1 MKMEAQIRMI
11 PVDQII
17 PNRFQPRLEFDQE
30 ALNTL
35 ANSIKQHGIIQPL
48 VLRRVQDKYEII
60 AGERRFKASQM
71 CGMMQV
77 PAIITDLDDNESAEV
92 AIIENT
98 QRRELS
104 AIEEAQSYKKLLDR
118 KYLTQEQ
125 LAQRLGTSQSNIA
138 NKIRLLSLDKAV
150 QDALMKNQISER
162 HARSLLRIQDP
173 KKQVELLNRVIQE
186 RIKVRDLEKE
196 IDKILGIYDNQKA
209 AVGAI
214 NIDKGDI
221 DIDTLTQTAQD
232 ITPTY
237 ATDIPIYQHETNK
250 DKEAKKPKTN
260 TLFGNKLEDE
270 AANMDSSLGF
280 GFNPFQTQSVNGVG
294 VGEDYDL
301 LELDDDV
308 DDEEETLD
316 DTPTGGTTQVVKQVV
331 TEEKYENADDVIAGI
346 KRIMD
351 ACKECNLIVS
361 SEEFNFDQEYQFVIR
376 IPRDEEDTK
385 K

>member
-11 PVDQII
+11 PVEQII

-48 VLRRVQDKYEII
+48 VLRRVADKYEII
-60 AGERRFKASQM
+60 AGERRFKAAQM
-71 CGMMQV
+71 CGMIQV

-138 NKIRLLSLDKAV
+138 NKLRLLNLDKAV
-150 QDALMKNQISER
+150 QDALMKQQISER
-162 HARSLLRIQDP
+162 HARSLLRVQDP

-196 IDKILGIYDNQKA
+196 IDKILGVYDNQKA
-209 AVGAI
+209 AVGGI

-221 DIDTLTQTAQD
+221 DITTLEQTAQD

-237 ATDIPIYQHETNK
+237 ATDVPIYQHQTNK
-250 DKEAKKPKTN
+250 DAEQSKPKKN
-260 TLFGNKLEDE
+260 NLFGNSLEDE
-270 AANMDSSLGF
+270 AVNMDGSLGF
-280 GFNPFQTQSVNGVG
+280 GFNPFQTQAVNGVG

-301 LELDDDV
+301 LELDDN
-308 DDEEETLD
+308 DEEETLED
-316 DTPTGGTTQVVKQVV
+316 DDKQSTTVVKQVV
-331 TEEKYENADDVIAGI
+331 QEEKYETADDVIAGI

-351 ACKECNLIVS
+351 ACKECNLMVN
-361 SEEFNFDQEYQFVIR
+361 SEEFNFDDEYQFVIR
-376 IPRDEEDTK
+376 IPRDEEDTNK
-385 K
+385 

>member
-221 DIDTLTQTAQD
+221 DIDTLEQTAQD

-237 ATDIPIYQHETNK
+237 ATDVPIYQHETNK
-250 DKEAKKPKTN
+250 DKEAKRPKTN

-301 LELDDDV
+301 LELDDDA

-316 DTPTGGTTQVVKQVV
+316 DTKPGTATVVQQVVQ
-331 TEEKYENADDVIAGI
+331 EEKYENADDVIAGI

-351 ACKECNLIVS
+351 ACKECNLVVS
-361 SEEFNFDQEYQFVIR
+361 SEEFNFDEEYQFVIR

>member
-11 PVDQII
+11 PVEQII

-48 VLRRVQDKYEII
+48 VLRRVADKYEII
-60 AGERRFKASQM
+60 AGERRFKAAQM
-71 CGMMQV
+71 CGMIQV

-138 NKIRLLSLDKAV
+138 NKLRLLNLDKAV
-150 QDALMKNQISER
+150 QDALMKQQISER
-162 HARSLLRIQDP
+162 HARSLLRVQDP

-196 IDKILGIYDNQKA
+196 IDKILGVYDNQKA
-209 AVGAI
+209 AVGGI

-221 DIDTLTQTAQD
+221 DITTLEQTAQD

-237 ATDIPIYQHETNK
+237 ATDVPIYQHQTNK
-250 DKEAKKPKTN
+250 DAEQSKPKKN
-260 TLFGNKLEDE
+260 NLFGNSLEDE
-270 AANMDSSLGF
+270 AVNMDGSLGF
-280 GFNPFQTQSVNGVG
+280 GFNPFQTQAVNGVG

-301 LELDDDV
+301 LELDDN
-308 DDEEETLD
+308 DEEETLED
-316 DTPTGGTTQVVKQVV
+316 DDKQSTTVVKQVV
-331 TEEKYENADDVIAGI
+331 QEEKYETADDVIAGI

-351 ACKECNLIVS
+351 ACKECNLMVN
-361 SEEFNFDQEYQFVIR
+361 SEEFNFDEEYQFVIR
-376 IPRDEEDTK
+376 IPRDEEDTNK
-385 K
+385 

>member
-1 MKMEAQIRMI
+1 MKMEAQIRMV

-60 AGERRFKASQM
+60 AGERRFKASQI

-162 HARSLLRIQDP
+162 HARSLLRVQDP
-173 KKQVELLNRVIQE
+173 RKQVELLNRVIQE

-209 AVGAI
+209 AVGGI
-214 NIDKGDI
+214 NIGKGDI

-237 ATDIPIYQHETNK
+237 ETDIPIYQHQTK
-250 DKEAKKPKTN
+250 KEEEKKPRTN

-280 GFNPFQTQSVNGVG
+280 GFNPFQTQAVNGVG

-308 DDEEETLD
+308 DDEEEQEV
-316 DTPTGGTTQVVKQVV
+316 DTTSPTTQVVKQVV

-351 ACKECNLIVS
+351 ACKECNLVVS
-361 SEEFNFDQEYQFVIR
+361 SEEFNFDEEYQFVIR

>member
-48 VLRRVQDKYEII
+48 VLRRVADKYEII

-138 NKIRLLSLDKAV
+138 NKIRLLQLDKAV
-150 QDALMKNQISER
+150 QEALMKNQISER
-162 HARSLLRIQDP
+162 HARSLLRVQDP

-196 IDKILGIYDNQKA
+196 IDKILGLYDNQKA
-209 AVGAI
+209 AVGGI
-214 NIDKGDI
+214 NIGKGDI
-221 DIDTLTQTAQD
+221 DIETLTQTAQD

-237 ATDIPIYQHETNK
+237 ATDIPIYQHQTNK
-250 DKEAKKPKTN
+250 EEKKPKNN

-280 GFNPFQTQSVNGVG
+280 GFNPFQTQAVNGVG
-294 VGEDYDL
+294 VGDDYDL
-301 LELDDDV
+301 LELEDNDDS
-308 DDEEETLD
+308 EETQD
-316 DTPTGGTTQVVKQVV
+316 DTPTQTTTVVKQVV
-331 TEEKYENADDVIAGI
+331 QDEKYETADDVIAGI

-351 ACKECNLIVS
+351 ACKECNLVVS
-361 SEEFNFDQEYQFVIR
+361 SEEFNFDEEYQFVIR

>member
-1 MKMEAQIRMI
+1 MKMEAQIRMV

-48 VLRRVQDKYEII
+48 VLRRVADKFEII

-138 NKIRLLSLDKAV
+138 NKIRLLQLDKAV
-150 QDALMKNQISER
+150 QEALMKQQISER
-162 HARSLLRIQDP
+162 HARSLLRVQDP

-196 IDKILGIYDNQKA
+196 IDKILGLYDNQKA
-209 AVGAI
+209 AVGGI
-214 NIDKGDI
+214 NIGKGDI
-221 DIDTLTQTAQD
+221 DVSTLEQTAQD

-237 ATDIPIYQHETNK
+237 ATDIPIYQHQSKQDTSN
-250 DKEAKKPKTN
+250 KPKN
-260 TLFGNKLEDE
+260 NNLFGNSLEDE
-270 AANMDSSLGF
+270 AVNLDSSLGF
-280 GFNPFQTQSVNGVG
+280 GFNPFQTQAVNGVG
-294 VGEDYDL
+294 VGDDYDL
-301 LELDDDV
+301 LELDDN
-308 DDEEETLD
+308 DEEETLED
-316 DTPTGGTTQVVKQVV
+316 DKPTTQTPVVKQVV
-331 TEEKYENADDVIAGI
+331 QEEKYETADDVIAGI

-351 ACKECNLIVS
+351 ACKECNLVVS
-361 SEEFNFDQEYQFVIR
+361 SEEFNFDEEYQFVIR
-376 IPRDEEDTK
+376 IPRDEEDTNK
-385 K
+385 

>member
-48 VLRRVQDKYEII
+48 VLRRVADKYEII

-138 NKIRLLSLDKAV
+138 NKIRLLQLDKAV
-150 QDALMKNQISER
+150 QEALMKNQISER
-162 HARSLLRIQDP
+162 HARSLLRVQDP

-186 RIKVRDLEKE
+186 RIKVSDLEKE
-196 IDKILGIYDNQKA
+196 IDKILGLYDNQKA
-209 AVGAI
+209 AVGGI
-214 NIDKGDI
+214 NIGKGDI
-221 DIDTLTQTAQD
+221 DIETLTQTAQD

-237 ATDIPIYQHETNK
+237 ATDIPIYQHQTNK
-250 DKEAKKPKTN
+250 EEKKPKNN
-260 TLFGNKLEDE
+260 T
-270 AANMDSSLGF
+270 
-280 GFNPFQTQSVNGVG
+280 
-294 VGEDYDL
+294 
-301 LELDDDV
+301 
-308 DDEEETLD
+308 
-316 DTPTGGTTQVVKQVV
+316 
-331 TEEKYENADDVIAGI
+331 
-346 KRIMD
+346 
-351 ACKECNLIVS
+351 
-361 SEEFNFDQEYQFVIR
+361 
-376 IPRDEEDTK
+376 
-385 K
+385 

>member
-48 VLRRVQDKYEII
+48 VLRRVADKYEII
-60 AGERRFKASQM
+60 AGERRFKAAQM

-77 PAIITDLDDNESAEV
+77 PAIITELDDNESAEV

-138 NKIRLLSLDKAV
+138 NKIRLLQLDKAV

-162 HARSLLRIQDP
+162 HARSLLRVQDP
-173 KKQVELLNRVIQE
+173 KKQVELLNREIKE

-196 IDKILGIYDNQKA
+196 IDKILGVYDNQKA
-209 AVGAI
+209 AVGGI

-221 DIDTLTQTAQD
+221 DIEALEKTAQD

-237 ATDIPIYQHETNK
+237 ESDIPIYQAQGNK
-250 DKEAKKPKTN
+250 EESNKPKKN
-260 TLFGNKLEDE
+260 TLFGNSLEDE
-270 AANMDSSLGF
+270 SANMDSSLGF
-280 GFNPFQTQSVNGVG
+280 GFNPFQTQAVNGVG
-294 VGEDYDL
+294 VGDDYDL
-301 LELDDDV
+301 LELDDNEE
-308 DDEEETLD
+308 EEETLED
-316 DTPTGGTTQVVKQVV
+316 DSKDKTVVKQVV
-331 TEEKYENADDVIAGI
+331 QEEKYETADDVIAGI

-351 ACKECNLIVS
+351 ACKECNLVVS
-361 SEEFNFDQEYQFVIR
+361 SEEFNFDDEYQFVIR
-376 IPRDEEDTK
+376 IPRDEEDTNK
-385 K
+385 

>member
-48 VLRRVQDKYEII
+48 VLRRVADKYEII

-138 NKIRLLSLDKAV
+138 NKIRLLQLDKAV
-150 QDALMKNQISER
+150 QEALMKNQISER
-162 HARSLLRIQDP
+162 HARSLLRVQDP

-196 IDKILGIYDNQKA
+196 IDKILGLYDNQKA
-209 AVGAI
+209 AVGGI
-214 NIDKGDI
+214 NIGKGDI
-221 DIDTLTQTAQD
+221 DIETLTQTAQD

-237 ATDIPIYQHETNK
+237 ATDIPIYQHQTNK
-250 DKEAKKPKTN
+250 EEKKPKNN

-280 GFNPFQTQSVNGVG
+280 GFNPFQTQAVNGVG
-294 VGEDYDL
+294 VGDDYDL
-301 LELDDDV
+301 LELEDNDDS
-308 DDEEETLD
+308 EETQD
-316 DTPTGGTTQVVKQVV
+316 DTPTQTPTVVKQVV
-331 TEEKYENADDVIAGI
+331 QDEKYETADDVIAGI

-351 ACKECNLIVS
+351 ACKECNLVVS
-361 SEEFNFDQEYQFVIR
+361 SEEFNFDEEYQFVIR

>member
-11 PVDQII
+11 PVNQII
-17 PNRFQPRLEFDQE
+17 PNRFQPRLEFDAE

-71 CGMMQV
+71 CGMVQV

-118 KYLTQEQ
+118 KYVTQEQ

-138 NKIRLLSLDKAV
+138 NKIRLLGLTKQA

-162 HARSLLRIQDP
+162 HARTLLRVQDP
-173 KKQVELLNRVIQE
+173 NKQIELLNRVIQE
-186 RIKVRDLEKE
+186 RIKVRDLESE
-196 IDKILGIYDNQKA
+196 IDKILGVYDNKKA

-221 DIDTLTQTAQD
+221 DVDALEKTAVD

-237 ATDIPIYQHETNK
+237 ATDVPIYHYNGKEETK
-250 DKEAKKPKTN
+250 DNKPKTN

-270 AANMDSSLGF
+270 AANMESSLGF

-294 VGEDYDL
+294 VGDDYDL
-301 LELDDDV
+301 LEIEDSEEEELDDNPN
-308 DDEEETLD
+308 
-316 DTPTGGTTQVVKQVV
+316 PTIVKQVV
-331 TEEKYENADDVIAGI
+331 NEEKYEKSEDVIAGI

-351 ACKECNLIVS
+351 ACKECNLIVT
-361 SEEFNFDQEYQFVIR
+361 SEEFNFDNEYQFVIR
-376 IPRDEEDTK
+376 IPRDEEDNK
-385 K
+385 

>member
-11 PVDQII
+11 PVDHII

-48 VLRRVQDKYEII
+48 VLRRVQDKFEII
-60 AGERRFKASQM
+60 AGERRFKAAQM

-98 QRRELS
+98 QRKELS

-150 QDALMKNQISER
+150 QEALMKNQISER

-173 KKQVELLNRVIQE
+173 RKQVELLNRVIQE

-209 AVGAI
+209 AVGGI
-214 NIDKGDI
+214 NIGKGDI
-221 DIDTLTQTAQD
+221 DIDILTQTAQD

-237 ATDIPIYQHETNK
+237 ESDIPIYQVQSNK
-250 DKEAKKPKTN
+250 DKEQSKPRTN
-260 TLFGNKLEDE
+260 TIFGNKLEDE

-280 GFNPFQTQSVNGVG
+280 GFNPFQTQAVNGVG
-294 VGEDYDL
+294 VGDDYDL
-301 LELDDDV
+301 LELDEET
-308 DDEEETLD
+308 EEESD
-316 DTPTGGTTQVVKQVV
+316 EDTPKTTTQVIKQVV
-331 TEEKYENADDVIAGI
+331 QEEKYENADDVIAGI
-346 KRIMD
+346 KRIME
-351 ACKECNLIVS
+351 ACKECNLVVS
-361 SEEFNFDQEYQFVIR
+361 SEEFNFDEEYQFVIR

>member
-1 MKMEAQIRMI
+1 MKMEAQIRMV

-48 VLRRVQDKYEII
+48 VLRRVADKFEII

-138 NKIRLLSLDKAV
+138 NKIRLLQLDKAV
-150 QDALMKNQISER
+150 QEALMKQQISER
-162 HARSLLRIQDP
+162 HARSLLRVQDP

-196 IDKILGIYDNQKA
+196 IDKILGLYDNQKA
-209 AVGAI
+209 AVGGI
-214 NIDKGDI
+214 NIGKGDI
-221 DIDTLTQTAQD
+221 DVSTLEQTAQD

-237 ATDIPIYQHETNK
+237 ATDIPIYQHQSKQETSN
-250 DKEAKKPKTN
+250 KPKKN
-260 TLFGNKLEDE
+260 NLFGNSLEDE
-270 AANMDSSLGF
+270 AVNLDSSLGF
-280 GFNPFQTQSVNGVG
+280 GFNPFQTQAVNGVG
-294 VGEDYDL
+294 VGDDYDL
-301 LELDDDV
+301 LELDDND
-308 DDEEETLD
+308 EETLED
-316 DTPTGGTTQVVKQVV
+316 DKPTTQTPVVKQVV
-331 TEEKYENADDVIAGI
+331 QEEKYETADDVIAGI

-351 ACKECNLIVS
+351 ACKECNLVVS
-361 SEEFNFDQEYQFVIR
+361 SEEFNFDEEYQFVIR
-376 IPRDEEDTK
+376 IPRDEEDTNK
-385 K
+385 

>member
-11 PVDQII
+11 PVEQII

-48 VLRRVQDKYEII
+48 VLRRVADKYEII
-60 AGERRFKASQM
+60 AGERRFKAAQM
-71 CGMMQV
+71 CGMIQV

-138 NKIRLLSLDKAV
+138 NKLRLLNLDKAV
-150 QDALMKNQISER
+150 QDALMKQQISER
-162 HARSLLRIQDP
+162 HARSLLRVQDP
-173 KKQVELLNRVIQE
+173 KKQVDLLNRVIQE

-209 AVGAI
+209 AVGGI

-221 DIDTLTQTAQD
+221 DISTLEQTAQD

-237 ATDIPIYQHETNK
+237 ATDIPIYQHQTNK
-250 DKEAKKPKTN
+250 DIEQSKPKKN
-260 TLFGNKLEDE
+260 NLFGNSLEDE
-270 AANMDSSLGF
+270 AVNMDGSLGF
-280 GFNPFQTQSVNGVG
+280 GFNPFQTQAVNGVG

-301 LELDDDV
+301 LELDDN
-308 DDEEETLD
+308 DEEETLED
-316 DTPTGGTTQVVKQVV
+316 DDKPSTTTVVKQVV
-331 TEEKYENADDVIAGI
+331 QEEKYETADDVIAGI

-351 ACKECNLIVS
+351 ACKECNLMVN
-361 SEEFNFDQEYQFVIR
+361 SEEFNFDEEYQFVIR
-376 IPRDEEDTK
+376 IPRDEEDTNK
-385 K
+385 

>member
-11 PVDQII
+11 PVEQII

-48 VLRRVQDKYEII
+48 VLRRVADKYEII
-60 AGERRFKASQM
+60 AGERRFKAAQM
-71 CGMMQV
+71 CGMIQV

-138 NKIRLLSLDKAV
+138 NKLRLLNLDKAV
-150 QDALMKNQISER
+150 QDALMKQQISER
-162 HARSLLRIQDP
+162 HARSLLRVQDP

-196 IDKILGIYDNQKA
+196 IDKILGVYDNQKA
-209 AVGAI
+209 AVGGI
-214 NIDKGDI
+214 NINKGDI
-221 DIDTLTQTAQD
+221 DITTLEQTAQD

-237 ATDIPIYQHETNK
+237 ATDIPIYQHQTNK
-250 DKEAKKPKTN
+250 DAEQSKPKKN
-260 TLFGNKLEDE
+260 NLFGNSLEDE
-270 AANMDSSLGF
+270 AVNMDGSLGF
-280 GFNPFQTQSVNGVG
+280 GFNPFQTQAVNGVG

-301 LELDDDV
+301 LELDDN
-308 DDEEETLD
+308 DEEETLED
-316 DTPTGGTTQVVKQVV
+316 DDKPSTTTVVKQVV
-331 TEEKYENADDVIAGI
+331 QEEKYETADDVIAGI

-351 ACKECNLIVS
+351 ACKECNLMVN
-361 SEEFNFDQEYQFVIR
+361 SEEFNFDDEYQFVIR
-376 IPRDEEDTK
+376 IPRDEEDTNK
-385 K
+385 

>member
-17 PNRFQPRLEFDQE
+17 PNRFQPRLEFDAE

-71 CGMMQV
+71 CGLMQV

-125 LAQRLGTSQSNIA
+125 LAVRLGTSQSNIA
-138 NKIRLLSLDKAV
+138 NKLRLLGLTKQV

-162 HARSLLRIQDP
+162 HARTLLRVQDP
-173 KKQVELLNRVIQE
+173 NKQIELLNRVIQE
-186 RIKVRDLEKE
+186 RIKVRDLEAE
-196 IDKILGIYDNQKA
+196 IDNKKA

-214 NIDKGDI
+214 NLGKDDI
-221 DIDTLTQTAQD
+221 DVDALERSSQD

-237 ATDIPIYQHETNK
+237 ATDVPIYQYNG
-250 DKEAKKPKTN
+250 KEEKKEN
-260 TLFGNKLEDE
+260 TTRNNSLFGNKLEDE

-280 GFNPFQTQSVNGVG
+280 GFNPFQTQAVNGVG
-294 VGEDYDL
+294 VGDDYDL
-301 LELDDDV
+301 LEIDDSEDEDDDS
-308 DDEEETLD
+308 DDVN
-316 DTPTGGTTQVVKQVV
+316 PTIVKQVV
-331 TEEKYENADDVIAGI
+331 NEEKYENADDVIAGI
-346 KRIMD
+346 KRIME
-351 ACKECNLIVS
+351 ACKECNLIVT
-361 SEEFNFDQEYQFVIR
+361 SEEFNFDNEYQFVIR
-376 IPRDEEDTK
+376 IPRDDEDTNK
-385 K
+385 

>member
-11 PVDQII
+11 PVEQII

-48 VLRRVQDKYEII
+48 VLRRVADKYEII
-60 AGERRFKASQM
+60 AGERRFKAAQM
-71 CGMMQV
+71 CGMIQV

-138 NKIRLLSLDKAV
+138 NKLRLLNLDKAV
-150 QDALMKNQISER
+150 QDALMKQQISER
-162 HARSLLRIQDP
+162 HARSLLRVQDP

-196 IDKILGIYDNQKA
+196 IDKILGVYDNQKA
-209 AVGAI
+209 AVGGI

-221 DIDTLTQTAQD
+221 DITTLEQTAQD

-237 ATDIPIYQHETNK
+237 ATDVPIYQHQTNK
-250 DKEAKKPKTN
+250 DAEQSKPKKN
-260 TLFGNKLEDE
+260 NLFGNSLEDE
-270 AANMDSSLGF
+270 AVNMDGSLGF
-280 GFNPFQTQSVNGVG
+280 GFNPFQTQAVNGVG

-301 LELDDDV
+301 LELDDN
-308 DDEEETLD
+308 DEEETLED
-316 DTPTGGTTQVVKQVV
+316 DDKPSTTVVKQVV
-331 TEEKYENADDVIAGI
+331 QEEKYETADDVIAGI

-351 ACKECNLIVS
+351 ACKECNLMVN
-361 SEEFNFDQEYQFVIR
+361 SEEFNFDDEYQFVIR
-376 IPRDEEDTK
+376 IPRDEEDTNK
-385 K
+385 

>member
-11 PVDQII
+11 PVEQII

-48 VLRRVQDKYEII
+48 VLRRVADKYEII
-60 AGERRFKASQM
+60 AGERRFKAAQM
-71 CGMMQV
+71 CGMIQV

-138 NKIRLLSLDKAV
+138 NKLRLLNLDKAV
-150 QDALMKNQISER
+150 QDALMKQQISER
-162 HARSLLRIQDP
+162 HARSLLRVQDP

-196 IDKILGIYDNQKA
+196 IDKILGVYDNQKA
-209 AVGAI
+209 AVGGI

-221 DIDTLTQTAQD
+221 DITTLEQTAQD

-237 ATDIPIYQHETNK
+237 ATDVPIYQHQTNK
-250 DKEAKKPKTN
+250 DAEQSKPKKN
-260 TLFGNKLEDE
+260 NLFGNSLEDE
-270 AANMDSSLGF
+270 AVNMDGSLGF
-280 GFNPFQTQSVNGVG
+280 GFNPFQTQAVNGVG

-301 LELDDDV
+301 LELDDN
-308 DDEEETLD
+308 DEEETLED
-316 DTPTGGTTQVVKQVV
+316 DDKPSTTTVVKQVV
-331 TEEKYENADDVIAGI
+331 QEEKYETADDVIAGI
-346 KRIMD
+346 KKIMD
-351 ACKECNLIVS
+351 ACKECNLMVN
-361 SEEFNFDQEYQFVIR
+361 SEEFNFDDEYQFVIR
-376 IPRDEEDTK
+376 IPRDEEDTNK
-385 K
+385 

>member
-30 ALNTL
+30 ALDTL
-35 ANSIKQHGIIQPL
+35 AASIKQHGIIQPL
-48 VLRRVQDKYEII
+48 VLRRVQDKFEII

-77 PAIITDLDDNESAEV
+77 PAIIAELDDNESAEV

-98 QRRELS
+98 HRRELS
-104 AIEEAQSYKKLLDR
+104 PIEEAQSYKKLLDR
-118 KYLTQEQ
+118 KYVTQEQ

-138 NKIRLLSLDKAV
+138 NKMRLLQLDKAV

-162 HARSLLRIQDP
+162 HARSLLRVQDP
-173 KKQVELLNRVIQE
+173 RKQIELLNRVIQE
-186 RIKVRDLEKE
+186 RIKVRDLESE
-196 IDKILGIYDNQKA
+196 IDKILGVYDNKKA

-214 NIDKGDI
+214 NLDKGDI
-221 DIDTLTQTAQD
+221 DIDALERTAQD

-237 ATDIPIYQHETNK
+237 ATDVPIYQFKKEEKPTANK
-250 DKEAKKPKTN
+250 KN
-260 TLFGNKLEDE
+260 SLFGNKLEDE
-270 AANMDSSLGF
+270 AANMDGSLGF
-280 GFNPFQTQSVNGVG
+280 GFNPFQTQTVNGVG
-294 VGEDYDL
+294 VGQDYDL
-301 LELDDDV
+301 LELDDNT
-308 DDEEETLD
+308 EETLED
-316 DTPTGGTTQVVKQVV
+316 DIPTTTQTVKQVV
-331 TEEKYENADDVIAGI
+331 VEEKYETPDDVIAGI

-351 ACKECNLIVS
+351 TCKECNLLVS
-361 SEEFNFDQEYQFVIR
+361 SEEFNFDEEYQFVIR
-376 IPRDEEDTK
+376 IPREEDAK

>member
-17 PNRFQPRLEFDQE
+17 PNRFQPRLEFDAE

-71 CGMMQV
+71 CGLMQV

-125 LAQRLGTSQSNIA
+125 LAVRLGTSQSNIA
-138 NKIRLLSLDKAV
+138 NKLRLLGLTKQV

-162 HARSLLRIQDP
+162 HARTLLRVQDP
-173 KKQVELLNRVIQE
+173 NKQIELLNRVIQE
-186 RIKVRDLEKE
+186 RIKVRDLEAE
-196 IDKILGIYDNQKA
+196 IDKILGVNDNKKA

-214 NIDKGDI
+214 NLGKDDI
-221 DIDTLTQTAQD
+221 DVDALERSSQD

-237 ATDIPIYQHETNK
+237 ATDVPIYQYNG
-250 DKEAKKPKTN
+250 KEEKKEN
-260 TLFGNKLEDE
+260 TTRNNSLFGNKLEDE

-280 GFNPFQTQSVNGVG
+280 GFNPFQTQAVNGVG
-294 VGEDYDL
+294 VGDDYDL
-301 LELDDDV
+301 LEIDDSEDEDDDS
-308 DDEEETLD
+308 DDVN
-316 DTPTGGTTQVVKQVV
+316 PTIVKQVV
-331 TEEKYENADDVIAGI
+331 NEEKYENADDVIAGI
-346 KRIMD
+346 KRIME
-351 ACKECNLIVS
+351 ACKECNLIVT
-361 SEEFNFDQEYQFVIR
+361 SEEFNFDNEYQFVIR
-376 IPRDEEDTK
+376 IPRDDEDTNK
-385 K
+385 

>member
-1 MKMEAQIRMI
+1 MEAQIRMI

-48 VLRRVQDKYEII
+48 VLRRVADKYEII

-138 NKIRLLSLDKAV
+138 NKIRLLQLDKAV
-150 QDALMKNQISER
+150 QEALMKNQISER
-162 HARSLLRIQDP
+162 HARSLLRVQDP

-196 IDKILGIYDNQKA
+196 IDKILGLYDNQKA
-209 AVGAI
+209 AVGGI
-214 NIDKGDI
+214 NIGKGDI
-221 DIDTLTQTAQD
+221 DIETLTQTAQD

-237 ATDIPIYQHETNK
+237 ATDIPIYQHQTNK
-250 DKEAKKPKTN
+250 EEKKPKNN

-280 GFNPFQTQSVNGVG
+280 GFNPFQTQAVNGVG
-294 VGEDYDL
+294 VGDDYDL
-301 LELDDDV
+301 LELEDNDDS
-308 DDEEETLD
+308 EETQD
-316 DTPTGGTTQVVKQVV
+316 DTPTQTPTVVKQVV
-331 TEEKYENADDVIAGI
+331 QDEKYETADDVIAGI

-351 ACKECNLIVS
+351 ACKECNLVVS
-361 SEEFNFDQEYQFVIR
+361 SEEFNFDEEYQFVIR

>member
-209 AVGAI
+209 AVGGI

-221 DIDTLTQTAQD
+221 DIDALEQTAQD

-237 ATDIPIYQHETNK
+237 ASDVPIYQHQTNK
-250 DKEAKKPKTN
+250 DQEAKKPKTN

-294 VGEDYDL
+294 VGDDYDL
-301 LELDDDV
+301 LELDDTE
-308 DDEEETLD
+308 DEEETLD

>member
-17 PNRFQPRLEFDQE
+17 PNRFQPRLEFDAE

-71 CGMMQV
+71 CGLMQV

-125 LAQRLGTSQSNIA
+125 LAVRLGTSQSNIA
-138 NKIRLLSLDKAV
+138 NKLRLLGLTKQV

-162 HARSLLRIQDP
+162 HARTLLRVQDP
-173 KKQVELLNRVIQE
+173 NKQIELLNRVIQE
-186 RIKVRDLEKE
+186 RIKVRDLEAE
-196 IDKILGIYDNQKA
+196 IDKILGVNDNKKA

-214 NIDKGDI
+214 NLGKDDI
-221 DIDTLTQTAQD
+221 DVDALERSSQD

-237 ATDIPIYQHETNK
+237 ATDVPIYQYNG
-250 DKEAKKPKTN
+250 KEEKKEN
-260 TLFGNKLEDE
+260 TPRNNSLFGNKLEDE

-280 GFNPFQTQSVNGVG
+280 GFNPFQTQAVNGVG
-294 VGEDYDL
+294 VGDDYDL
-301 LELDDDV
+301 LEIDDSEDEDDDS
-308 DDEEETLD
+308 DDVN
-316 DTPTGGTTQVVKQVV
+316 PTIVKQVV

-346 KRIMD
+346 KRIME
-351 ACKECNLIVS
+351 ACKECNLIVT
-361 SEEFNFDQEYQFVIR
+361 SEEFNFDNEYQFVIR
-376 IPRDEEDTK
+376 IPRDDEDTNK
-385 K
+385 

>member
-48 VLRRVQDKYEII
+48 VLRRVADKFEII
-60 AGERRFKASQM
+60 AGERRFKAAQM
-71 CGMMQV
+71 CGMIQV

-138 NKIRLLSLDKAV
+138 NKLRLLNLDKAV
-150 QDALMKNQISER
+150 QDALMKQQISER
-162 HARSLLRIQDP
+162 HARSLLRVQDP

-196 IDKILGIYDNQKA
+196 IDKILGVYDNQKA
-209 AVGAI
+209 AVGGI

-221 DIDTLTQTAQD
+221 DITTLEQTAQD

-237 ATDIPIYQHETNK
+237 ATDIPIYQHQTNK
-250 DKEAKKPKTN
+250 DAEQSKPKKN
-260 TLFGNKLEDE
+260 NLFGNSLEDE
-270 AANMDSSLGF
+270 AVNMDGSLGF
-280 GFNPFQTQSVNGVG
+280 GFNPFQTQAVNGVG

-301 LELDDDV
+301 LELDDN
-308 DDEEETLD
+308 DEEETLED
-316 DTPTGGTTQVVKQVV
+316 DDKPSTTVVKQVV
-331 TEEKYENADDVIAGI
+331 QEEKYETADDVIAGI
-346 KRIMD
+346 KKIMD
-351 ACKECNLIVS
+351 ACKECNLMVN
-361 SEEFNFDQEYQFVIR
+361 SEEFNFDDEYQFVIR
-376 IPRDEEDTK
+376 IPRDEEDTNK
-385 K
+385 

>member
-11 PVDQII
+11 PVEQII

-48 VLRRVQDKYEII
+48 VLRRVADKFEII
-60 AGERRFKASQM
+60 AGERRFKAAQM
-71 CGMMQV
+71 CGMIQV

-138 NKIRLLSLDKAV
+138 NKLRLLNLDKAV
-150 QDALMKNQISER
+150 QDALMKQQISER
-162 HARSLLRIQDP
+162 HARSLLRVQDP

-196 IDKILGIYDNQKA
+196 IDKILGVYDNQKA
-209 AVGAI
+209 AVGGI

-221 DIDTLTQTAQD
+221 DITTLEQTAQD

-237 ATDIPIYQHETNK
+237 ATDIPIYQHQTNK
-250 DKEAKKPKTN
+250 DAEQSKPKKN
-260 TLFGNKLEDE
+260 NLFGNSLEDE
-270 AANMDSSLGF
+270 AVNMDGSLGF
-280 GFNPFQTQSVNGVG
+280 GFNPFQTQAVNGVG

-301 LELDDDV
+301 LELDDN
-308 DDEEETLD
+308 DEEETLED
-316 DTPTGGTTQVVKQVV
+316 DDKPSTTVVKQVV
-331 TEEKYENADDVIAGI
+331 QEEKYETADDVIAGI
-346 KRIMD
+346 KKIMD
-351 ACKECNLIVS
+351 ACKECNLMVN
-361 SEEFNFDQEYQFVIR
+361 SEEFNFDDEYQFVIR
-376 IPRDEEDTK
+376 IPRDEEDTNK
-385 K
+385 

>member
-150 QDALMKNQISER
+150 QEALMKNQISER

-209 AVGAI
+209 AVGGI

-221 DIDTLTQTAQD
+221 DIDALEQTAQD

-237 ATDIPIYQHETNK
+237 ASDVPIYQHQTNK
-250 DKEAKKPKTN
+250 DQEAKKPKTN

-294 VGEDYDL
+294 VGDDYDL
-301 LELDDDV
+301 LELDDTE
-308 DDEEETLD
+308 DEEETLD

>member
-11 PVDQII
+11 PVEQII

-48 VLRRVQDKYEII
+48 VLRRVADKYEII
-60 AGERRFKASQM
+60 AGERRFKAAQM
-71 CGMMQV
+71 CGMIQV

-138 NKIRLLSLDKAV
+138 NKLRLLNLDKAV
-150 QDALMKNQISER
+150 QDALMKQQISER
-162 HARSLLRIQDP
+162 HARSLLRVQDP
-173 KKQVELLNRVIQE
+173 KKQVDLLNRVIQE

-209 AVGAI
+209 AVGGI

-221 DIDTLTQTAQD
+221 DISTLEQTAQD

-237 ATDIPIYQHETNK
+237 ATDIPIYQHQSNK
-250 DKEAKKPKTN
+250 DAEQAKPKKN
-260 TLFGNKLEDE
+260 NLFGNSLEDE
-270 AANMDSSLGF
+270 AVNMDGSLGF
-280 GFNPFQTQSVNGVG
+280 GFNPFQTQAVNGVG
-294 VGEDYDL
+294 VVRRKEIKI
-301 LELDDDV
+301 
-308 DDEEETLD
+308 
-316 DTPTGGTTQVVKQVV
+316 VVAQKLN
-331 TEEKYENADDVIAGI
+331 KLKI
-346 KRIMD
+346 
-351 ACKECNLIVS
+351 
-361 SEEFNFDQEYQFVIR
+361 
-376 IPRDEEDTK
+376 
-385 K
+385 

>member
-48 VLRRVQDKYEII
+48 VLRRVADKYEII

-138 NKIRLLSLDKAV
+138 NKIRLLQLDKAV
-150 QDALMKNQISER
+150 QEALMKNQISER
-162 HARSLLRIQDP
+162 HARSLLRVQDP

-196 IDKILGIYDNQKA
+196 IDKILGLYDNQKA
-209 AVGAI
+209 AVGGI
-214 NIDKGDI
+214 NIGKGDI
-221 DIDTLTQTAQD
+221 DIETLTQTAQD

-237 ATDIPIYQHETNK
+237 ATDIPIYQHQTNK
-250 DKEAKKPKTN
+250 EEKKPKNN

-280 GFNPFQTQSVNGVG
+280 GFNPFQTQAVNGVG
-294 VGEDYDL
+294 VGDDYDL
-301 LELDDDV
+301 LELEDNDDS
-308 DDEEETLD
+308 EETQD
-316 DTPTGGTTQVVKQVV
+316 DTPTQTPTVVKQVV
-331 TEEKYENADDVIAGI
+331 QDEKYETADDVIAGI

-351 ACKECNLIVS
+351 ACKECNLVVS
-361 SEEFNFDQEYQFVIR
+361 SEEFNFDEEYQFVIR
-376 IPRDEEDTK
+376 IPREEDK

>member
-77 PAIITDLDDNESAEV
+77 PAIITELDDNESAEV

-162 HARSLLRIQDP
+162 HARSLLRVQDP

-196 IDKILGIYDNQKA
+196 IDKILGVYDNQKA

-221 DIDTLTQTAQD
+221 DISTLEQTAQD

-237 ATDIPIYQHETNK
+237 ASDVPIYQHETNK
-250 DKEAKKPKTN
+250 DKEAKRPKTN

-280 GFNPFQTQSVNGVG
+280 GFNPFQTQAVNGVG

-301 LELDDDV
+301 LELDDDT
-308 DDEEETLD
+308 DDEEETLEE
-316 DTPTGGTTQVVKQVV
+316 TTSPGTTQVIKQVV

-346 KRIMD
+346 KRIME
-351 ACKECNLIVS
+351 ACKECNLVVS
-361 SEEFNFDQEYQFVIR
+361 SEEFNFDEEYQFVIR

>member
-1 MKMEAQIRMI
+1 
-11 PVDQII
+11 
-17 PNRFQPRLEFDQE
+17 
-30 ALNTL
+30 
-35 ANSIKQHGIIQPL
+35 
-48 VLRRVQDKYEII
+48 
-60 AGERRFKASQM
+60 
-71 CGMMQV
+71 
-77 PAIITDLDDNESAEV
+77 
-92 AIIENT
+92 
-98 QRRELS
+98 
-104 AIEEAQSYKKLLDR
+104 
-118 KYLTQEQ
+118 
-125 LAQRLGTSQSNIA
+125 LGTSQSNIA
-138 NKIRLLSLDKAV
+138 NKIRLLSLDKSV

-162 HARSLLRIQDP
+162 HARSLLRVQDP

-209 AVGAI
+209 AVGGI

-232 ITPTY
+232 ITPVY
-237 ATDIPIYQHETNK
+237 ETDVPIYKPQQE
-250 DKEAKKPKTN
+250 EPKKPKTN

-270 AANMDSSLGF
+270 AANMNSSLGF

-301 LELDDDV
+301 LELDDEP
-308 DDEEETLD
+308 EEETQQEVD
-316 DTPTGGTTQVVKQVV
+316 TTQPTTVVQQVV
-331 TEEKYENADDVIAGI
+331 QEEKYENADDVIAGI

-351 ACKECNLIVS
+351 ACKECNLVVS

>member
-11 PVDQII
+11 PVEQII

-48 VLRRVQDKYEII
+48 VLRRVADKYEII
-60 AGERRFKASQM
+60 AGERRFKAAQM
-71 CGMMQV
+71 CGMIQV

-138 NKIRLLSLDKAV
+138 NKLRLLNLDKAV
-150 QDALMKNQISER
+150 QDALMKQQISER
-162 HARSLLRIQDP
+162 HARSLLRVQDP
-173 KKQVELLNRVIQE
+173 KKQVDLLNRVIQE

-209 AVGAI
+209 AVGGI

-221 DIDTLTQTAQD
+221 DISTLEQTAQD

-237 ATDIPIYQHETNK
+237 ATDVPIYQHQTNK
-250 DKEAKKPKTN
+250 DTTNKPKKN
-260 TLFGNKLEDE
+260 NLFGNSLEDE
-270 AANMDSSLGF
+270 AVNMDGSLGF
-280 GFNPFQTQSVNGVG
+280 GFNPFQTQAVNGVG

-301 LELDDDV
+301 LELDDN
-308 DDEEETLD
+308 DEEETLED
-316 DTPTGGTTQVVKQVV
+316 DDKPSTTTVVKQVV
-331 TEEKYENADDVIAGI
+331 QEEKYETADDVIAGI

-351 ACKECNLIVS
+351 ACKECNLMVN
-361 SEEFNFDQEYQFVIR
+361 SEEFNFDEEYQFVIR
-376 IPRDEEDTK
+376 IPRDEEDTNK
-385 K
+385 

>member
-48 VLRRVQDKYEII
+48 VLRRVADKYEII
-60 AGERRFKASQM
+60 AGERRFKAAQM

-77 PAIITDLDDNESAEV
+77 PAIITELDDNESAEV

-138 NKIRLLSLDKAV
+138 NKIRLLQLDKAV
-150 QDALMKNQISER
+150 QDALMKQQISER
-162 HARSLLRIQDP
+162 HARSLLRVQDP

-196 IDKILGIYDNQKA
+196 IDKILGVYDNQKA
-209 AVGAI
+209 AVGGI

-221 DIDTLTQTAQD
+221 DIATLEQTAQD
-232 ITPTY
+232 ITPVY
-237 ATDIPIYQHETNK
+237 ETDIPIYQAQGNK
-250 DKEAKKPKTN
+250 EEQKKPKKN
-260 TLFGNKLEDE
+260 TLFGNSLEDE
-270 AANMDSSLGF
+270 SVNMDSSLGF
-280 GFNPFQTQSVNGVG
+280 GFNPFQTQAVNGVG
-294 VGEDYDL
+294 VGDDYDL
-301 LELDDDV
+301 LELDDSE
-308 DDEEETLD
+308 DEEETLED
-316 DTPTGGTTQVVKQVV
+316 DTQSKTVVKQVV
-331 TEEKYENADDVIAGI
+331 QEEKYETADDVIAGI

-351 ACKECNLIVS
+351 ACKECNLVVS
-361 SEEFNFDQEYQFVIR
+361 SEEFNFDEEYQFVIR
-376 IPRDEEDTK
+376 IPRDEEDTNK
-385 K
+385 